1 MTFVGWLQIAVFM
14 TAIGLLTRPL
24 GGYLARVY
32 SGQRTLLQPVI
43 GPIERMLY
51 RVSGVKAEHEQYWPQ
66 YATSFLVFH
75 ALSII
80 ALYAL
85 LRLQFSLPFN
95 LQSLP
100 ALSPDL
106 ALNTAVSFVTNT
118 SWQSYAGET
127 TMSYLSQM
135 AGITVHSFLSRRT
148 SGISRSPWRRSFRGF
163 ARRRSSTIGNF
174 WVDLTRGTLY
184 VLLPICVLAALFLI
198 TQGVPQTLGPPI
210 EATSLEGAT
219 QAIARGPV
227 ASQEAIKLLSGD
239 GGGFF
244 NVNSAHPFENPSPL
258 TNFAE
263 ALLIFV
269 LGAAL
274 TNCFGRMIG
283 SERQG
288 WTLLAVM
295 TILFALGV
303 SAIYAI
309 EARGNPALAFV
320 QPEQYA
326 AEKVAA
332 GNMEGKEVR
341 FGITASALFANVS
354 TASSDGAVN
363 SMHDSFMPLSGGILL
378 ANMMVDEVIVGAP
391 GSGLFGMLLFCIVAV
406 FLAGLMIGRT
416 PEYVGKKIRSS
427 EVKTTLLALISP
439 CRLVATLGL
448 TKPARVRHRAWSR
461 RAWQCRT
468 AWIFGNS
475 LCLHVG
481 RGHQWQRLCWLECQ
495 FAVLQSDARARYVRW
510 PFLRHHSGFGTCRV
524 ARGAACHPA
533 LKRYAADRQRAICLV
548 LTRGHRHRRRA
559 DLLPALALSA
569 PLCRTPTPSDRRLYL
584 DQQMG
589 VCSSNCAL
597 PSIKSKVGTFEQAD
611 LAPLL
616 ANARSLF
623 IRVSSTLRISKV
635 HLSLDTHPPG

>member
-32 SGQRTLLQPVI
+32 SGQRTLLQPII

-51 RVSGVKAEHEQYWPQ
+51 RVSGVKAEHEQNWLQ
-66 YATSFLVFH
+66 FATSFLLFH

-85 LRLQFSLPFN
+85 VRLQFSLPFN
-95 LQSLP
+95 PQSLP

-135 AGITVHSFLSRRT
+135 AGITVHSFLSAA
-148 SGISRSPWRRSFRGF
+148 SGITVAMALIRGF
-163 ARRRSSTIGNF
+163 ARRRSPTIGNF

-184 VLLPICVLAALFLI
+184 ILLPICVLAALFLI
-198 TQGVPQTLGPPI
+198 SQGVPQTLAPSI
-210 EATSLEGAT
+210 EATTLENVT
-219 QAIARGPV
+219 QTIARGPV

-263 ALLIFV
+263 LLLIFA

-295 TILFALGV
+295 GILFALGV
-303 SAIYAI
+303 SAIYAL
-309 EARGNPALAFV
+309 EARGNPALALV
-320 QPEQYA
+320 QREPNA
-326 AEKVAA
+326 AEEVAA

-341 FGITASALFANVS
+341 FGIGASALFANTS

-391 GSGLFGMLLFCIVAV
+391 GSGLFGMLLFCVVAV
-406 FLAGLMIGRT
+406 FLAGTHDRPHT
-416 PEYVGKKIRSS
+416 
-427 EVKTTLLALISP
+427 
-439 CRLVATLGL
+439 
-448 TKPARVRHRAWSR
+448 RVRRQEDPVLRSEDDPPGFDRSAICHARPHRRRVRRRAWSC

-468 AWIFGNS
+468 AWIFRNS

-481 RGHQWQRLCWLECQ
+481 CSHQWQRLCWLECQ
-495 FAVLQSDARARYVRW
+495 FAVLQSDARARYVLL
-510 PFLRHHSGFGTCRV
+510 PFLRCHSGF
-524 ARGAACHPA
+524 
-533 LKRYAADRQRAICLV
+533 
-548 LTRGHRHRRRA
+548 RH
-559 DLLPALALSA
+559 LPG
-569 PLCRTPTPSDRRLYL
+569 R
-584 DQQMG
+584 
-589 VCSSNCAL
+589 
-597 PSIKSKVGTFEQAD
+597 
-611 LAPLL
+611 
-616 ANARSLF
+616 
-623 IRVSSTLRISKV
+623 
-635 HLSLDTHPPG
+635 

>member
-1 MTFVGWLQIAVFM
+1 MLVRNLLRIRYHIRSVFATVCLRMPQPKIALYDYRFCMTFVGWLQIAVFM

-43 GPIERMLY
+43 GPLERMLY
-51 RVSGVKAEHEQYWPQ
+51 HVSGVKAEHEQSWLQ
-66 YATSFLVFH
+66 YATSFLLFH
-75 ALSII
+75 ALSIV

-85 LRLQFSLPFN
+85 VRLQFALPFN
-95 LQSLP
+95 PQSLP

-135 AGITVHSFLSRRT
+135 AGITVHSFLSAA
-148 SGISRSPWRRSFRGF
+148 SGIAVAIALIRGF

-198 TQGVPQTLGPPI
+198 TQGVPQTLAPSI
-210 EATSLEGAT
+210 EATPLENAT
-219 QAIARGPV
+219 QTIARGPV

-263 ALLIFV
+263 LLLIFV

-295 TILFALGV
+295 AILFALGV
-303 SAIYAI
+303 SAIYAL
-309 EARGNPALAFV
+309 EARGNPALALV
-320 QPEQYA
+320 QLEPNA
-326 AEKVAA
+326 AEEVAA

-341 FGITASALFANVS
+341 FGIGASALFANTS

-391 GSGLFGMLLFCIVAV
+391 GSGLFGMLLFCVVAV
-406 FLAGLMIGRT
+406 FLAGLMIGRA

-427 EVKTTLLALISP
+427 EVKMTLLALIAVP
-439 CRLVATLGL
+439 FATLGL
-448 TKPARVRHRAWSR
+448 TAVASVVEPGLAGL
-461 RAWQCRT
+461 
-468 AWIFGNS
+468 GNAGPHGFS
-475 LCLHVG
+475 EILYAYTSAAATNGSAFAGLNANSPFYNLTLALGMFVG
-481 RGHQWQRLCWLECQ
+481 R
-495 FAVLQSDARARYVRW
+495 FFVVIPVL
-510 PFLRHHSGFGTCRV
+510 
-524 ARGAACHPA
+524 
-533 LKRYAADRQRAICLV
+533 
-548 LTRGHRHRRRA
+548 
-559 DLLPALALSA
+559 ALAGSLAAQPVIPRSSGT
-569 PLCRTPTPSDRRLYL
+569 LPTDGALFVWLLLGVIVIAGGLTYLPVMALGPIVEHLRLVT
-584 DQQMG
+584 G
-589 VCSSNCAL
+589 AL
-597 PSIKSKVGTFEQAD
+597 
-611 LAPLL
+611 
-616 ANARSLF
+616 N
-623 IRVSSTLRISKV
+623 
-635 HLSLDTHPPG
+635 